1 MTVFK
6 IETDIITSITA
17 SLMERAVILLIM
29 YVKTFITDVT
39 VFVGDILINL
49 NIFSMKVRVRV
60 MVFNPT

>member
-1 MTVFK
+1 
-6 IETDIITSITA
+6 
-17 SLMERAVILLIM
+17 MERAVILLIM

-39 VFVGDILINL
+39 VFVGNILINL

>member
-17 SLMERAVILLIM
+17 SLMERAVILFIM

-39 VFVGDILINL
+39 VFVGNILINL